1 MSRMTASM
9 DIQFFLDGDENR
21 TFQGIVGNKILQRDQ
36 LLRSV
41 DDLDN
46 SPIYSFLRDGLA
58 DGSGNAADEPDVVD
72 FQFSSAGKDAVIGYG
87 SGVEMASKDLQK
99 FQELKKFQELTS
111 GYPCDQETIDFLLKI
126 NQTLTFE
133 NIELRNRLHYCY
145 FCGNCSGI

>member
-1 MSRMTASM
+1 MTASM
-9 DIQFFLDGDENR
+9 DIQFCLDGDESR

-46 SPIYSFLRDGLA
+46 SPIYSFLRDKLA
-58 DGSGNAADEPDVVD
+58 DGHENAANEPDVVD
-72 FQFSSAGKDAVIGYG
+72 FQFSSGGQDARTGNGSWVEMAGKDV
-87 SGVEMASKDLQK
+87 QK

-111 GYPCDQETIDFLLKI
+111 GYPSDQETIDFLLKI